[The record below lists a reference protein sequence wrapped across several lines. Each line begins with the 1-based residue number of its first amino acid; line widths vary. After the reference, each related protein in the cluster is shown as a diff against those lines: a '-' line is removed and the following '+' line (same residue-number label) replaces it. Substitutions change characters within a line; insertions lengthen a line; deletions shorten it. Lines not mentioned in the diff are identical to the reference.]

1 MRVMEA
7 FTEDGWWHVD
17 SVDDAQTLEL
27 FGTTVLPTPWPDTID
42 ADVVISMLRKI
53 NLGKAVKLR
62 KI

>member
-1 MRVMEA
+1 MQAMEA

-27 FGTTVLPTPWPDTID
+27 FGTTVLPTPWPDTIE
-42 ADVVISMLRKI
+42 AGVVLSMLREI
-53 NLGKAVKLR
+53 NLDRAVKLR

>member
-1 MRVMEA
+1 MQVMEV

-17 SVDDAQTLEL
+17 NPADAQTLEL
-27 FGTTVLPTPWPDTID
+27 FGTTVLPTPWPDTIE

-53 NLGKAVKLR
+53 NLGKEVKLR